1 MARISTYAPDVNIT
15 AQDKLLGSSY
25 QGKQGGNLIY
35 NTANFKVSDLLQ
47 FVSNNIDVTV
57 EGINYNLGDIT
68 GDISGNQEAI
78 TDLTDGLSDLTDQL
92 LDQVDLFVGFTG
104 SIGIRAADGSLVGI
118 SQNFADDVLAE
129 VTTITTS
136 VANNILS
143 EVTIIPDAVA
153 NNIISSVTTINQ
165 AFADGVLGI
174 ADITEQ
180 FANDILGIASS
191 TAYATEAQFN
201 TLQGIVTSH
210 TNDIDAIE
218 LDVTTLETNVNTNT
232 GNITANATDISGI
245 ATRVTTAETNV
256 VALQTDLTSLTTTV
270 NGNTG
275 DISTNAS
282 QISALGTTVSTQGT
296 DITNLSTDL
305 TSLTTTVNGNTGDIA
320 TNATQISTL
329 GTTVSTQGTDIATLS
344 TDLTSLSTTVNGNT
358 GDIATNATN
367 ISTLTT
373 DVSTAAG
380 DITSLQADV
389 TSLTTTVNGN
399 TGDIATNATD
409 LSALGTRV
417 TTAESD
423 ITAVET
429 DLTSLTTT
437 VNGNTGSI
445 ATNATNISTLS
456 TSVTTAQA
464 DITSIQTDVTSL
476 TTTVNGNT
484 GDIATNASDISAIGT
499 RVTTAEADVTA
510 IQGDLTTLTT
520 TVNGNTGDISTNA
533 TDIST
538 LATRVTTAEADIT
551 AAATDI
557 TTLTTDVATN
567 TGDISTNATDI
578 STLSTSV
585 TALGTTVTTLSSDV
599 TTLTTDVNTATGD
612 ISANATN
619 ITNLGVTV
627 GDNTANITTN
637 STAIAT
643 TDGKLSASYGMVV
656 NAAGKVAGLK
666 LLADG
671 TTGSSFIAQA
681 NEFGVDMPNGSRVL
695 TVDSGGLLLNG
706 SGVFT
711 GNISARSGD
720 FGGWSIVD
728 NNITGPD
735 LLGHQLVLNP
745 ISGISVN
752 SSDWQDSRVLSIRK
766 GERPITAN
774 GGTYT
779 FTNVDGV
786 NFNSWSDTVT
796 TSVTDTAVKT
806 SLPKGITGTFSGS
819 ERLGTFREEISWS
832 AINGIAS
839 TSSNFL
845 GSVEVG
851 LYVQF
856 ANYFD
861 FRTSSIIGTEE
872 ITSASVSAASTTLD
886 LPAVTNKLISFV
898 NSQTSATLYFRFI
911 FRRKVDIQR
920 GSVTFSAKSTG
931 ATSGL
936 DIVMLAPTFQTDLS
950 PGGIMVSMGNGRYF
964 RVDTNSYYGSFV
976 SVQGG
981 LSSLGTVTVEKASQI
996 ALVLN
1001 RTGSDGE
1008 IAHFRNDGV
1017 TVGRISVG
1025 SSTTS
1030 YLTTSDYRL
1039 KENVVDISGALDRL
1053 ELLKP
1058 YRFNFLSNPDTTVD
1072 GFIAH
1077 EVQDVVPEAIE
1088 GVKDE
1093 MEDYEITAPVF
1104 DKYGNILEEAVIG
1117 TRPKYQSID
1126 QSKLV
1131 PLLVAAM
1138 QEMRAEYKA
1147 EIELLKSQINS

>member
-25 QGKQGGNLIY
+25 QGKQGGNPIY

-57 EGINYNLGDIT
+57 DGINYNLGNIT

-78 TDLTDGLSDLTDQL
+78 TDLTNGLSDLSDQL

-104 SIGIRAADGSLVGI
+104 SIGTRAADGSLVGI

-136 VANNILS
+136 VANNIMS
-143 EVTIIPDAVA
+143 EVTIVPDTVA
-153 NNIISSVTTINQ
+153 NNIISSVTNINQ

-174 ADITEQ
+174 AEVTEQ

-201 TLQGIVTSH
+201 TLEGIVTSH
-210 TNDIDAIE
+210 TNDIDAIT

-320 TNATQISTL
+320 TNATNISTL

-373 DVSTAAG
+373 NVSTAAA
-380 DITSLQADV
+380 DITSLQADI

-484 GDIATNASDISAIGT
+484 GDIATNATDISALGT

-557 TTLTTDVATN
+557 VSLNTDVAAN
-567 TGDISTNATDI
+567 TGDISTNATAI

-612 ISANATN
+612 IAANATN

-627 GDNTANITTN
+627 GNNTAGITTN
-637 STAIAT
+637 SSAIAT
-643 TDGKLSASYGMVV
+643 TDGKLSASYGMTV
-656 NAAGKVAGLK
+656 NAGGRVAGLK

-671 TTGSSFIAQA
+671 TTGSNFIAQA
-681 NEFGVDMPNGSRVL
+681 NEFGVEMPNGTRVL
-695 TVDSGGLLLNG
+695 TVDSNGLVVTG
-706 SGVFT
+706 SGTFT
-711 GNISARSGD
+711 GNITADSGT
-720 FGGWSIVD
+720 FGGWEIDEDAFTSPKESLGFPGIKIDPSGGITMHDVFGNMSLFVRRNALTSIGSNSTISFANL
-728 NNITGPD
+728 NNIALTSWTG
-735 LLGHQLVLNP
+735 
-745 ISGISVN
+745 
-752 SSDWQDSRVLSIRK
+752 
-766 GERPITAN
+766 
-774 GGTYT
+774 
-779 FTNVDGV
+779 
-786 NFNSWSDTVT
+786 TVT
-796 TSVTDTAVKT
+796 QNTSDSIIK
-806 SLPKGITGTFSGS
+806 SSGTTYVASTISTSGS
-819 ERLGTFREEISWS
+819 QGIGYYNGQLSMD
-832 AINGIAS
+832 AMNGIA
-839 TSSNFL
+839 T
-845 GSVEVG
+845 
-851 LYVQF
+851 
-856 ANYFD
+856 
-861 FRTSSIIGTEE
+861 
-872 ITSASVSAASTTLD
+872 TSANFSGLVSVMLTVEFALDSGFLQSLGRYGIGSAITTSPSTTLD
-886 LPAVTNKLISFV
+886 IPAITGFLGVPITSST
-898 NSQTSATLYFRFI
+898 SQTIYFRFI
-911 FRRKVDIQR
+911 FRRSVIVNS
-920 GSVTFSAKSTG
+920 GSVTFSAKTTNVDSSDIPFVMDKNTLMTELTDKG
-931 ATSGL
+931 ILVSSG
-936 DIVMLAPTFQTDLS
+936 TT
-950 PGGIMVSMGNGRYF
+950 RYF
-964 RVDTNSYYGSFV
+964 RVDRDVLFGKFAVVKGGIDVTGGISTDFISKGSGSFTIDHPLPEMEETHNLV
-976 SVQGG
+976 HSFVESPQANNIYRGQVNLVDGQSVVNLDEAAGMTEG
-981 LSSLGTVTVEKASQI
+981 TFVALNRDIHTFTSNESDWDHVRGTVV
-996 ALVLN
+996 
-1001 RTGSDGE
+1001 
-1008 IAHFRNDGV
+1008 
-1017 TVGRISVG
+1017 
-1025 SSTTS
+1025 
-1030 YLTTSDYRL
+1030 
-1039 KENVVDISGALDRL
+1039 
-1053 ELLKP
+1053 
-1058 YRFNFLSNPDTTVD
+1058 
-1072 GFIAH
+1072 
-1077 EVQDVVPEAIE
+1077 
-1088 GVKDE
+1088 
-1093 MEDYEITAPVF
+1093 
-1104 DKYGNILEEAVIG
+1104 GNILTIECQNPESTAKVSWLVIG
-1117 TRPKYQSID
+1117 ERHDKHMFDTHWTDENGKVI
-1126 QSKLV
+1126 V
-1131 PLLVAAM
+1131 EPLKETNG
-1138 QEMRAEYKA
+1138 Q
-1147 EIELLKSQINS
+1147 NS